1 MDRVGL
7 LYSRT
12 PKVTIQIVSEVVLQK
27 LLQAALSLG
36 NVPGYLFIKRSCLQF
51 SPTPFKKKKSKTE
64 YVILFDTRDFACVIK
79 SFGMGRLFLELR
91 GDRAV

>member
-36 NVPGYLFIKRSCLQF
+36 NVTGYLFIKRSCLQF
-51 SPTPFKKKKSKTE
+51 SPTPFKKKHKTE